1 MFKGVLD
8 DEEERMRLINQTLST
23 LTEREEKVLRLYY
36 GIDDRRSTLPEIGQ
50 DFNIT
55 QDWVR
60 RIKNKGVLKIINRV
74 TKYEPFIYYFS
85 SDVDKDLMERCLN
98 ERKSKLLDE
107 FMIDFLKVKGEDNKG
122 VDSSFTS
129 HTHHS
134 VDEMVRRKSR
144 EK

>member
-23 LTEREEKVLRLYY
+23 LTAREEKVLRLYY

-60 RIKNKGVLKIINRV
+60 RIKNRGVIKIINRV

-85 SDVDKDLMERCLN
+85 SEVDKDLIARCIDK
-98 ERKSKLLDE
+98 RKSKLFDE
-107 FMIDFLKVKGEDNKG
+107 FMVKLLKIDWEEWVLK
-122 VDSSFTS
+122 
-129 HTHHS
+129 
-134 VDEMVRRKSR
+134 
-144 EK
+144 

>member
-8 DEEERMRLINQTLST
+8 DEEERMRLINQILST
-23 LTEREEKVLRLYY
+23 LTAREEKVLRLYY

-74 TKYEPFIYYFS
+74 TKYEPFIFYFS
-85 SDVDKDLMERCLN
+85 SDVDKDLMKRCLN

-107 FMIDFLKVKGEDNKG
+107 FMIDLLKLKGEDNKD

-129 HTHHS
+129 HAHHS
-134 VDEMVRRKSR
+134 VDDEDKGD
-144 EK
+144 EE

>member
-8 DEEERMRLINQTLST
+8 DEEERMRLINQTLAT
-23 LTEREEKVLRLYY
+23 LTAREEKVLRLYY

-85 SDVDKDLMERCLN
+85 SDVDKDLLKRCID
-98 ERKSKLLDE
+98 ERKSKLFDE
-107 FMIDFLKVKGEDNKG
+107 FMVKLLKIDWEEWVLK
-122 VDSSFTS
+122 
-129 HTHHS
+129 
-134 VDEMVRRKSR
+134 
-144 EK
+144 

>member
-23 LTEREEKVLRLYY
+23 LTTKEEKVLRLYY

-98 ERKSKLLDE
+98 ERKSVLLDE
-107 FMIDFLKVKGEDNKG
+107 FMIDLLKVDWG
-122 VDSSFTS
+122 
-129 HTHHS
+129 
-134 VDEMVRRKSR
+134 RLI
-144 EK
+144 

>member
-8 DEEERMRLINQTLST
+8 DEEERMRLINQILST
-23 LTEREEKVLRLYY
+23 LTTREEKVLRLYY

-74 TKYEPFIYYFS
+74 TKYEPFIFYFS
-85 SDVDKDLMERCLN
+85 SDVDKDLMKRCLN

-107 FMIDFLKVKGEDNKG
+107 FMIDLLKLKGEDNKD
-122 VDSSFTS
+122 VDYFFTS
-129 HTHHS
+129 HAHHS
-134 VDEMVRRKSR
+134 IDDEDKGD
-144 EK
+144 EE

>member
-60 RIKNKGVLKIINRV
+60 RIKNNGVLKIINRV

-85 SDVDKDLMERCLN
+85 SDVDKDLMEQCFG

-107 FMIDFLKVKGEDNKG
+107 FMVKLLKIDWEEWVLK
-122 VDSSFTS
+122 
-129 HTHHS
+129 
-134 VDEMVRRKSR
+134 
-144 EK
+144 

>member
-23 LTEREEKVLRLYY
+23 LTAREEKVLRLYY

-50 DFNIT
+50 YFNIT
-55 QDWVR
+55 KDWVR
-60 RIKNKGVLKIINRV
+60 RIKNNGVLKIINRV

-85 SDVDKDLMERCLN
+85 SDVDKDLMEQCFG

-107 FMIDFLKVKGEDNKG
+107 FMVKLLKIDWEEWVLK
-122 VDSSFTS
+122 
-129 HTHHS
+129 
-134 VDEMVRRKSR
+134 
-144 EK
+144 